1 MWLKPT
7 KIPFSLQTGVYLVV
21 NQVWALISEG
31 LYLLSGS
38 PTKIYLIKSRAS
50 WLIKPGIENLPIKIF
65 LYSSVV
71 SGSSNGRKP
80 QIKAKSMIPQDHIS
94 TYVPIYFL
102 PAIIS
107 GAA

>member
-1 MWLKPT
+1 MC
-7 KIPFSLQTGVYLVV
+7 
-21 NQVWALISEG
+21 ALMSAG
-31 LYLLSGS
+31 LYLFSGS
-38 PTKIYLIKSRAS
+38 PTRICFSKSRAS
-50 WLIKPGIENLPIKIF
+50 WEMKPGMENLPMRIF

-71 SGSSNGRKP
+71 SGSSKGRKP
-80 QIKAKSMIPQDHIS
+80 QIKAKRMIPQDHIS